1 MQLSAYTCVGTEM
14 ALAPE
19 AALWVQQVLSP
30 AHDLACRS
38 HRTVW
43 RGLARSCEGSA
54 SWLRPRD
61 GKNGPFLPWSIS
73 AMKVSV
79 WPAASKTFTAR
90 CGTAGGMHA
99 RAHARENTH
108 AHMHACFTDRQTDRQ
123 MQRVTQ
129 RRAHTQTGRMRACIA
144 GMSACTCLCTYAN
157 IGISTHRIHR
167 DHTFCQHGVIRVL
180 KVPESPY
187 KVPKRDLIWQ
197 Q

>member
-1 MQLSAYTCVGTEM
+1 MWPGCVRICVMQLSAYTCVGTEM

-99 RAHARENTH
+99 RAHTRENTH

-123 MQRVTQ
+123 TDRCKESLKD
-129 RRAHTQTGRMRACIA
+129 GR
-144 GMSACTCLCTYAN
+144 
-157 IGISTHRIHR
+157 THK
-167 DHTFCQHGVIRVL
+167 QGVCVHASQ
-180 KVPESPY
+180 E
-187 KVPKRDLIWQ
+187 
-197 Q
+197 

>member
-1 MQLSAYTCVGTEM
+1 MQH
-14 ALAPE
+14 
-19 AALWVQQVLSP
+19 VLCP
-30 AHDLACRS
+30 AHELSCRY

-43 RGLARSCEGSA
+43 LRHAHSCEGSA
-54 SWLRPRD
+54 CWLRARD
-61 GKNGPFLPWSIS
+61 RKNGPFLPWSILAS
-73 AMKVSV
+73 LSFASCQ
-79 WPAASKTFTAR
+79 SKTFTAR

-187 KVPKRDLIWQ
+187 KVPTGPYMATISSKAATNVH
-197 Q
+197 

>member
-1 MQLSAYTCVGTEM
+1 MQVSAYTCVGTEM

-43 RGLARSCEGSA
+43 CGLACSCEGSA

-79 WPAASKTFTAR
+79 LPAARKTFTAR

-123 MQRVTQ
+123 TDAKSHSKTG
-129 RRAHTQTGRMRACIA
+129 AHTNRAY
-144 GMSACTCLCTYAN
+144 ACMHRRNECMHMFMHVCEYWNKYPSHPSRSHFL
-157 IGISTHRIHR
+157 STRGDSR
-167 DHTFCQHGVIRVL
+167 A
-180 KVPESPY
+180 ESP
-187 KVPKRDLIWQ
+187 RIAI
-197 Q
+197 